1 MSGPQ
6 QSSRSRT
13 PSGRLRHAWGFGA
26 HDDGGRAP
34 RITAHT
40 AVTASRGGVAIGH
53 AENVAITESVAGR
66 DRRVRRLRMVIVPVV
81 VVGGTITAIV
91 LLPGLPDSSPGSSGP
106 ERTLPTPSL
115 SASTSASPSPSP
127 SGSPPATRSPS
138 APAAAGSSGSAKP
151 VVQPV
156 QTRTNPRSN
165 TGSTPDAGTPPPAKS
180 ESAALSPGSVS
191 TLRNASNDQCVYG
204 TDGDVYPGFGT
215 CSSSDAYTWT
225 LRSTG
230 GGTFELVNRASGKCL
245 SAPFNNDYTTQL
257 EACDAPGGTGYVKW
271 SLGTSTSAGRL
282 LKNTATGHCLEIAAP
297 PFGGTKQVMV
307 TTCNSTR
314 REQLWK

>member
-1 MSGPQ
+1 M
-6 QSSRSRT
+6 
-13 PSGRLRHAWGFGA
+13 
-26 HDDGGRAP
+26 
-34 RITAHT
+34 
-40 AVTASRGGVAIGH
+40 AIGH
-53 AENVAITESVAGR
+53 AENVAIAEHVADR
-66 DRRVRRLRMVIVPVV
+66 DRRVRRLRLVIVPVV
-81 VVGGTITAIV
+81 VASGTITAIA
-91 LLPGLPDSSPGSSGP
+91 LLPGLPDSSPRSSGP

-115 SASTSASPSPSP
+115 SPPTSASPSPSP
-127 SGSPPATRSPS
+127 SGSQSATRSPS
-138 APAAAGSSGSAKP
+138 VPAAGASGSAKP
-151 VVQPV
+151 VAQPV
-156 QTRTNPRSN
+156 QTRTKPRSN

-180 ESAALSPGSVS
+180 DSATLSPGSVS

-204 TDGDVYPGFGT
+204 SDGDVYPGFGT

-245 SAPFNNDYTTQL
+245 SAPFNNDYSTQL

-271 SLGTSTSAGRL
+271 SLGTSTSAGRP
-282 LKNTATGHCLEIAAP
+282 LKNTTTGHCLEIATP

-307 TTCNSTR
+307 TTCNGTH